1 MPLYK
6 SIAVDNETH
15 ILIWKITESENEL
28 ASGIS
33 LAEKSTKRVQ
43 GMKSEMHRKAY
54 LSVRHLLAIA
64 QYTDS
69 DLNYNVAG
77 KPELSDGVYISITHS
92 HQFSA
97 IILSAKPVGIDIE
110 KQRGKIENIANKF
123 VSEKESEWL
132 NKAQNT
138 IKLLTAIWGTK
149 ESIYKLY
156 GQPGLSF
163 KQHIEVAPFTINET
177 FTRASVHFKD
187 KIEFFDVFYLE
198 FEQFTCVYTF

>member
-33 LAEKSTKRVQ
+33 LAKKSTKRIQ
-43 GMKSEMHRKAY
+43 SMKSEMHRKAY

-64 QYTDS
+64 QYTDK
-69 DLNYNVAG
+69 DLTYNEAG
-77 KPELSDGVYISITHS
+77 KPKLSDGVCISITHS

-110 KQRGKIENIANKF
+110 KQRDKIKNIANKF
-123 VSEKESEWL
+123 ISNKENEWL
-132 NKAQNT
+132 CKHQSHL
-138 IKLLTAIWGTK
+138 KLLTTIWGAK

-163 KQHIEVAPFTINET
+163 KQHIEIAPFTVNEN

-187 KIEFFDVFYLE
+187 EIEFFDVFYLD
-198 FEQFTCVYTF
+198 FEEFTCVYTF